1 MYGAHIGL
9 LFAASMLSSTMLK
22 RGLLSVLIHPFGR
35 NELENHTVHKM
46 WFDEAYPIEVSL

>member
-35 NELENHTVHKM
+35 NEL
-46 WFDEAYPIEVSL
+46 